1 MQTVLI
7 ELEDKLKD
15 LLSFVYS
22 TDAEIEEVNA
32 KNKDNKERIA

>member
-22 TDAEIEEVNA
+22 TDSEIEEVNA